1 MSALRGRIADLSPAE
16 LSARLNS
23 DGLALSV
30 PPFTVRVR
38 SPIPV
43 VREGIERMY
52 ALHEHFGDDEVFCDF
67 HLSILPRLGWTG
79 LRCELDVDGQRP
91 FTPLARGEAFAFFE
105 WGLNWCVTSHC
116 HHWLTLH
123 AAVLE
128 RDGRAVLLPAPPG
141 SGKSTLCAWLMQ
153 QGWRLMSDEL
163 ALIDPASG
171 QLSASPRPVSLK
183 NESIALMRQRLP
195 DAVFGPVAHDT
206 LKGMVAHLRVNESSL
221 RQAALPATPR
231 WIVFPRFER
240 GAALRAVPRP
250 KPQTLVELASN
261 SFNHHVHGP
270 RGFECL
276 ADLVDGCEAFDL
288 SYSQL
293 DDATTWFD
301 SLTRSS

>member
-1 MSALRGRIADLSPAE
+1 MRAARGRVADLTSSE
-16 LSARLNS
+16 LSARLNNG
-23 DGLALSV
+23 GLVLSV

-38 SPIPV
+38 SPIPI
-43 VREGIERMY
+43 VREGIEWLY
-52 ALHEHFGDDEVFCDF
+52 ALHEHAGDEDVFCDF
-67 HLSILPRLGWTG
+67 HVSVLPSLGWTS

-116 HHWLTLH
+116 HHWLTVH

-141 SGKSTLCAWLMQ
+141 SGKSTLCAWLMH

-183 NESIALMRQRLP
+183 NESIPLMRERMP
-195 DAVFGPVAHDT
+195 DAVIGPLAHDT
-206 LKGMVAHLRVNESSL
+206 LKGVVAHLRVNEASL
-221 RQAALPATPR
+221 RQAALPAMPR
-231 WIVFPRFER
+231 WIVFPRFEK
-240 GAALRAVPRP
+240 GAPLSAVPRP

-270 RGFECL
+270 RGFERM
-276 ADLVDGCEAFDL
+276 ADIVDGCDAFDL
-288 SYSQL
+288 RYSEL
-293 DDATTWFD
+293 DEAAAWFD
-301 SLTRSS
+301 SLARAA